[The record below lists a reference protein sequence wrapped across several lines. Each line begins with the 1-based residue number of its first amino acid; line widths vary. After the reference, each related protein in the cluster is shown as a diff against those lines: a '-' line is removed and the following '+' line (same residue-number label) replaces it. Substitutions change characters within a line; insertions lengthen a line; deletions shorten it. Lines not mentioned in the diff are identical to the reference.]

1 MEPPVA
7 HTTQRSGGLTE
18 LLIGNRVLAH
28 QVAGRLQLAQNELEP
43 ELVDLVHDDE
53 EDLVQAFWEGWT
65 VNGRSLWLMSYYLEE
80 SGDFEIRPR
89 ASLKPCKTCGGMGAL
104 QLLVTGT
111 VLSGETA
118 SVASC
123 PVCRG
128 VKVTRRIYFR

>member
-1 MEPPVA
+1 MDE
-7 HTTQRSGGLTE
+7 QRKAIE
-18 LLIGNRVLAH
+18 DRIKRY
-28 QVAGRLQLAQNELEP
+28 LENQKISRRNQASS
-43 ELVDLVHDDE
+43 DE
-53 EDLVQAFWEGWT
+53 EDVAQTFWEGWS
-65 VNGRSLWLMSYYLEE
+65 VNGRSLWLMSYYIEE
-80 SGDFEIRPR
+80 SGDFEVRPR
-89 ASLKPCKTCGGMGAL
+89 ASLKPCKTCGGLGAL